1 MRAWSGPGSACR
13 CRITGTFR
21 KKESS
26 SNRRGS
32 QMTEQDKAFGGGEGS
47 DQPEAGGYEK
57 EHAGGLGEDEEGR
70 AKAQATEK
78 IGEQDQVKEQTASPA
93 PEEDVGAP
101 PMEGG
106 EVDNP

>member
-1 MRAWSGPGSACR
+1 
-13 CRITGTFR
+13 
-21 KKESS
+21 
-26 SNRRGS
+26 
-32 QMTEQDKAFGGGEGS
+32 MTEQDKAFGGGEGS

-57 EHAGGLGEDEEGR
+57 EHAGGLDEGQEGR
-70 AKAQATEK
+70 AASQATDK